1 VKKHV
6 RVYFF
11 LTINLILFFVI
22 DNKHYTSIVIIFGYE
37 GLTGQMILKVKLSVS
52 LVGRVDLL
60 ELKPDSERLEC
71 RAKILY
77 FLRA

>member
-1 VKKHV
+1 
-6 RVYFF
+6 
-11 LTINLILFFVI
+11 
-22 DNKHYTSIVIIFGYE
+22 
-37 GLTGQMILKVKLSVS
+37 MILKVKLSVS